1 VLARSTPIRSI
12 WSRFGLPR
20 RVGHQLR
27 NHEAEY
33 KLCNACFVS
42 SLEISGLCPIQVCS
56 NARFFHQSPSIE
68 KESLV
73 DIKFGNRLLS
83 FSYDYTISLTT
94 LFLPPQISKHNSSI
108 WCFISTGL
116 NPHLTPTNSKCL
128 GQALNPSQVD
138 RRFFFLYRYP
148 PITSGKRP
156 PSINSTATEFRPIPM
171 FFAGAHRRPSGASN
185 MRLMSAWMS
194 TVGEN
199 CAISYH
205 DSSCL
210 KAPGTFG
217 GGGGVLAKSI
227 GV

>member
-1 VLARSTPIRSI
+1 MKPNISYVTLVLLAHLRSQACVQYKFAQMLAFSIRVPPSK
-12 WSRFGLPR
+12 
-20 RVGHQLR
+20 R
-27 NHEAEY
+27 NPW
-33 KLCNACFVS
+33 LILS
-42 SLEISGLCPIQVCS
+42 SET
-56 NARFFHQSPSIE
+56 AF
-68 KESLV
+68 
-73 DIKFGNRLLS
+73 LS

-194 TVGEN
+194 TVG
-199 CAISYH
+199 ARI
-205 DSSCL
+205 
-210 KAPGTFG
+210 AQ
-217 GGGGVLAKSI
+217 
-227 GV
+227 